1 MHVHIICRDTGHVIP
16 RLAKALITSSSNRWI
31 MGETPNPDA
40 HINYFFPYLELERF
54 PSFNATPTAAYFSHY
69 EKDNEHKAGI
79 WNQFKDTVDLPI
91 VTAQIYG
98 DDFPNATLVRP
109 VVDPQFVP
117 ARTRPNNRSVGVSGV
132 IAKSS
137 KRKGEKLVYRAAKD
151 VDVSASFRAS
161 GKGWS
166 GIPSQFYAWQHM
178 PNFFQSID
186 VFLCTSTIEG
196 VPMTTLEAM
205 ACGVPC
211 VFPAGVGLHDELG
224 EVDGLYPYRAGSY
237 ADMKRALLAALDFN
251 GSGDALVE
259 RAKEYNAHNWYMDH
273 QRAFEQHLYQIP
285 QPPLHA
291 PWGAENAGLY
301 LVAFGENARNCARLC
316 IQSFKK
322 HMNLPVALVSN
333 EPLGCED
340 IFIQR
345 EDSDI
350 GARGAKLSVESL
362 APAEWDYVLYL
373 DADTEV
379 TAPIGF
385 LFDAL
390 ADGWEFVI
398 CKNPVRYHVAFNM
411 VRPDYIEECK
421 ETFKFI
427 GTDEAVQLNGGVWAY
442 RRTEQARK
450 FMIEWYNEWNRYG
463 ARDQA
468 ALLRAHQKYPVRTYV
483 LGNEW
488 NTVDRYQK
496 WYAHETAG
504 IMHYPMTAR
513 RWQGRINGR
522 LDSKEAWSKVKK

>member
-1 MHVHIICRDTGHVIP
+1 MHVHVICRDTGHVIP
-16 RLAKALITSSSNRWI
+16 RLAKSLIASSAGRWTI
-31 MGETPNPDA
+31 GETPNPTA

-54 PSFNATPTAAYFSHY
+54 PDFDETPTAAYFSHY
-69 EKDNEHKAGI
+69 EKDNDHKTRV
-79 WNQFKDTVDLPI
+79 WNQFKDRVDIPI
-91 VTAQIYG
+91 VTAQLYAKH
-98 DDFPNATLVRP
+98 FTNATLARP
-109 VVDPQFVP
+109 AIDPQFVP
-117 ARTRPNNRSVGVSGV
+117 ARKRPATRSVGVSGV

-137 KRKGEKLVYRAAKD
+137 KRKGEHLVYRAAKD
-151 VDVSASFRAS
+151 ADLSISLRAS
-161 GKGWS
+161 GKGWRE
-166 GIPSQFYAWQHM
+166 IPQQFYAWQHM
-178 PNFFQSID
+178 SSFFQSLD
-186 VFLCTSTIEG
+186 VFLCTSSIEG

-211 VFPAGVGLHDELG
+211 VVPAGVGLHDELG
-224 EVDGLYPYRAGSY
+224 DIAGLYRYRAGDY
-237 ADMKRALLAALDFN
+237 DDMKRVLLKALEFD
-251 GSGDALVE
+251 GSNESLVE
-259 RAKEYNAHNWYMDH
+259 KAREYSAHNWFMDH
-273 QRAFEQHLYQIP
+273 QRAFEQYLYNVP
-285 QPPLHA
+285 QPALHA
-291 PWGAENAGLY
+291 PWNENNAGLY
-301 LVAFGENARNCARLC
+301 VVAFGENARNCARLC

-322 HMNLPVALVSN
+322 HMSLPAALVSDS
-333 EPLGCED
+333 PLGCED
-340 IFIQR
+340 IFIER
-345 EDSDI
+345 DDTDI
-350 GARGAKLSVESL
+350 GARGAKLSVETL

-411 VRPDYIEECK
+411 VRPDYIEECE

-427 GTDEAVQLNGGVWAY
+427 GTDEAIQLNGGVWAY

-450 FMIEWYNEWNRYG
+450 LMLDWYNEWNRYG

-468 ALLRAHQKYPVRTYV
+468 ALLRAHKKYPVRTYV

-513 RWQGRINGR
+513 RWEGRIDGR
-522 LDSKEAWSKVKK
+522 LDSRQAWSKVKR